1 VQELR
6 SSTPDELDLKLPKFT
21 LDFGAGLKA
30 PLDRMGMAS
39 AFRAGADF
47 TPLGSSKFYIGEVLH
62 KTRLEVDEE
71 GTVAAAATAITM
83 RATAVMRPKQKK
95 TLVFDRPF
103 GLLLCDTQ
111 TGAILFAGV
120 IYDPQ

>member
-1 VQELR
+1 
-6 SSTPDELDLKLPKFT
+6 
-21 LDFGAGLKA
+21 
-30 PLDRMGMAS
+30 
-39 AFRAGADF
+39 
-47 TPLGSSKFYIGEVLH
+47 VLH

-95 TLVFDRPF
+95 VLVFDRPF